1 MRFLII
7 FIFLITNVVAEELP
21 GIKNIVIHKIP
32 KTHDN
37 VIFLDKNDQK
47 ININEY
53 TGNLL
58 ILNFWATWCEPCK
71 EEMPSLDK
79 LQANPELDKIKI
91 FPINIGKESLNKVN
105 KFFIDLNIKNF
116 EPYFDPPTTLAK
128 MFTLRGVPTTIL
140 INKEGQE
147 FARIIGSIDFED
159 TNFVNWIKLKFLQSI
174 LVKKIQIK
182 LINFLKILISKI
194 SNLILIHLPY

>member
-7 FIFLITNVVAEELP
+7 FIFLITNVVAEEVP

-32 KTHDN
+32 KTHDK

-47 ININEY
+47 INIDEY

-79 LQANPELDKIKI
+79 LQANPELDNIKI
-91 FPINIGKESLNKVN
+91 FAINIGKETLDKVN
-105 KFFIDLNIKNF
+105 KFLIDLNIKNF
-116 EPYFDPPTTLAK
+116 EPYFDPPSTLAK
-128 MFTLRGVPTTIL
+128 MFSLRGVPTTIL

-147 FARIIGSIDFED
+147 FARVIGSIDFED
-159 TNFVNWIKLKFLQSI
+159 KNFINWIKKY
-174 LVKKIQIK
+174 
-182 LINFLKILISKI
+182 N
-194 SNLILIHLPY
+194 

>member
-21 GIKNIVIHKIP
+21 DIKNIVIHKIP
-32 KTHDN
+32 KTYDN

-53 TGNLL
+53 KGNLL
-58 ILNFWATWCEPCK
+58 ILNFWAVWCEPCK

-91 FPINIGKESLNKVN
+91 FPINIGKETLDKVN
-105 KFFIDLNIKNF
+105 KFFEDLNIKSF

-128 MFTLRGVPTTIL
+128 KFSLRGVPTTIL

-147 FARIIGSIDFED
+147 FARVIGSIDFED
-159 TNFVNWIKLKFLQSI
+159 KNFINWIKKY
-174 LVKKIQIK
+174 
-182 LINFLKILISKI
+182 N
-194 SNLILIHLPY
+194 